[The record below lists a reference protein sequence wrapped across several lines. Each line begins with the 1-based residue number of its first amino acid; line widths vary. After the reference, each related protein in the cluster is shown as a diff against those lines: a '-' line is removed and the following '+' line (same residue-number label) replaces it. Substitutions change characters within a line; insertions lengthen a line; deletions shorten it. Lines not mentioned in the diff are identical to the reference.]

1 VIVEMREYTLVP
13 GKVPEYFK
21 LYEAEGMKVQ
31 REILGRNLGYYST
44 EIGPSLNMVVHLW
57 AYDSFD
63 DRMARR
69 KQLQAHPDWQA
80 YVAKIRPMLIAQTSR
95 ILNPAPFMGTQD
107 DHR

>member
-1 VIVEMREYTLVP
+1 VIVEMREYTLAP

-21 LYEAEGMKVQ
+21 LYEAEGMAIQ

-63 DRMARR
+63 DRVARR
-69 KQLQAHPDWQA
+69 KQLQAHPGWQA
-80 YVAKIRPMLIAQTSR
+80 YVQKMRPMLVAQTSR
-95 ILNPAPFMGTQD
+95 ILTPAPFMTTD
-107 DHR
+107 EDRP

>member
-1 VIVEMREYTLVP
+1 VIVEMREYTLAP

-21 LYEAEGMKVQ
+21 LYAAEGMQVQ

-63 DRMARR
+63 DRVERR
-69 KQLQAHPDWQA
+69 RQLQAHAGWQA
-80 YVAKIRPMLIAQTSR
+80 YVQKIRPMIIAQTSR
-95 ILNPAPFMGTQD
+95 ILTPAPFMQD
-107 DHR
+107 SR

>member
-21 LYEAEGMKVQ
+21 LYEAEGMAIQ

-57 AYDSFD
+57 AYESFD
-63 DRMARR
+63 DRTARR
-69 KQLQAHPDWQA
+69 RQLQADSGWQA
-80 YVAKIRPMLIAQTSR
+80 YVQKIRPMLLAQTSR
-95 ILNPAPFMGTQD
+95 ILNPAPFMET
-107 DHR
+107 HS